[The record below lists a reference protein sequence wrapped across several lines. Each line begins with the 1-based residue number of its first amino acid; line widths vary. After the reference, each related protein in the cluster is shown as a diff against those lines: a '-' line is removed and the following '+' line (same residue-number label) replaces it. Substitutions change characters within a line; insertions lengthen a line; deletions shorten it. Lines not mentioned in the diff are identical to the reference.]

1 MLNDFRFALR
11 QLRKSPGF
19 TFVAVVD
26 ARARDW
32 RKYAIFSVINAVL
45 LQPLPYPDASRIMTL
60 NEFSGGTNTSIA
72 FPDYLDWRRD
82 NTVFEH
88 LAISR
93 RESRNL
99 SGISGSS
106 ARARRRRLCHGE
118 FFQGYRPDTG
128 IGPHFYRC
136 GRQSRWAG
144 AGCNQRSA
152 LGARFSKGSLRP
164 RAFSELSQP
173 ALYRGWRDAAGHDF
187 AAGNGCL
194 VSDHAPQRGLAK
206 SRLASNDVRLGPLK
220 TGRDCARGA
229 HGNEGDRRAP
239 GKAIP

>member
-19 TFVAVVD
+19 TFVAVLTL
-26 ARARDW
+26 ALGIGANT
-32 RKYAIFSVINAVL
+32 AIFSVINAVL

-99 SGISGSS
+99 SGISGRQPERVG
-106 ARARRRRLCHGE
+106 AAFVTAN
-118 FFQGYRPDTG
+118 FFQGHRFIAG
-128 IGPHFYRC
+128 IGPHFYRR

-144 AGCNQRSA
+144 AGCDQRSA
-152 LGARFSKGSLRP
+152 LAARFSKRSLRP
-164 RAFSELSQP
+164 RAV
-173 ALYRGWRDAAGHDF
+173 A
-187 AAGNGCL
+187 
-194 VSDHAPQRGLAK
+194 
-206 SRLASNDVRLGPLK
+206 
-220 TGRDCARGA
+220 
-229 HGNEGDRRAP
+229 
-239 GKAIP
+239 